1 MSIRIATCAWGDS
14 FENCCAEAARAG
26 YAGIEINIDGYAGR
40 EGELRDLLDRHG
52 LEAAAG
58 SAGGGFLDPA
68 TRESEIAQVEQT
80 ARRLAAFGVY
90 TLELHCG
97 LRPVGGPSEEQ
108 LRHYAEA
115 LNEVGRRCRRHGVRV
130 GLHNHCILFIET
142 GRDIDLLYQ
151 HLDPELMGAGFDTGH
166 LALAGCDVAEVAR
179 RYAGRFV
186 YGHLK
191 DLYQVSKPAGESE
204 RVLSF
209 DETLALVQASDIYTW
224 LAIEDVDGRR
234 VVLGGGK
241 LGHDLFAGH
250 RGLIRG
256 VRCCDITEYQFAE
269 LGQGFIDL
277 PGTLAALQHA
287 GYEGWLAVEL
297 DVCYRTRFESA
308 RMSREYLRSQLQL

>member
-14 FENCCAEAARAG
+14 FATCCAEAARAG
-26 YAGIEINIDGYAGR
+26 YAGIEIDINGYVGR
-40 EGELRDLLDRHG
+40 ERELRALLDRHG

-58 SAGGGFLDPA
+58 SAGGGFLDLA
-68 TRESEIAQVEQT
+68 TRDHEIAQVEET
-80 ARRLAAFGVY
+80 ARRLSEFGVH

-97 LRPVGGPSEEQ
+97 TRPVGGPSEEQ
-108 LRHYAEA
+108 LCRYAEA
-115 LNEVGRRCRRHGVRV
+115 LNEAGRRCRRHGVRV
-130 GLHNHCILFIET
+130 GLHNHCILFVET
-142 GRDIDLLYQ
+142 GREIELLYEQ
-151 HLDPELMGAGFDTGH
+151 LAPELVGAGFDTGH
-166 LALAGCDVAEVAR
+166 LALAGCDVAAMAR

-191 DLYQVSKPAGESE
+191 DLYQVGKPAGESE

-209 DETLALVQASDIYTW
+209 DETLALAQAADICTW

-234 VVLGGGK
+234 LVLGGGK

-269 LGQGFIDL
+269 LGQGTADL
-277 PGTLAALQHA
+277 PGALAALQGT

-308 RMSREYLRSQLQL
+308 RMSREYLKNQLKI